1 MINSMHVKTRHGV
14 IAEHGCVNKKEGWCL
29 CVKFWASTMKNLR
42 DTEEKHQLENTA
54 VCEREDVVGPLK
66 FPTPSSVHY
75 KHNTRHVEFDFQH
88 CQSVELKQAF

>member
-1 MINSMHVKTRHGV
+1 
-14 IAEHGCVNKKEGWCL
+14 
-29 CVKFWASTMKNLR
+29 MKNLR

-66 FPTPSSVHY
+66 LPTPSSVQY
-75 KHNTRHVEFDFQH
+75 KHNSRHVEFDFQH